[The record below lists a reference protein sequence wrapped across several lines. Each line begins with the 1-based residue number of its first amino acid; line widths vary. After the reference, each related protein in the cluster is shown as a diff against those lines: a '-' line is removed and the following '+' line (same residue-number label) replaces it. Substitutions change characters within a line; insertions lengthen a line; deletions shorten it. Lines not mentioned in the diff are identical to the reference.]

1 MKDYAHMTNEEQQQ
15 YADNSHQN
23 HMLYVQES
31 LECVDQPT
39 THQKDDC
46 SYLASTLNMC
56 RTDQSYMMLGCP
68 KSCRVCDD
76 KGLICTDLYLHK
88 CPLWANEGKCT
99 SEPED
104 MAIHCRY
111 SCGLCKLI
119 EQPLLFDAPISALA
133 RHPPKHEYSVAD
145 KGQDK
150 PKTNHN
156 QPEKE
161 HKADHQS
168 PKLKQQAPT
177 LPVDPVKADPY
188 VAQRQW
194 ADGMIVEAHGSG
206 RGHKSNEK
214 VLCDMHNKPNGNL
227 LGRYYNI

>member
-1 MKDYAHMTNEEQQQ
+1 MSCTEVVLRVLYINNIYIYVYYRLQVKDYAHMTNEEQQQ

-88 CPLWANEGKCT
+88 CPLWANEGKIWRFTVVIRVGCV
-99 SEPED
+99 S
-104 MAIHCRY
+104 
-111 SCGLCKLI
+111 SSNSLCYLTP
-119 EQPLLFDAPISALA
+119 Q
-133 RHPPKHEYSVAD
+133 
-145 KGQDK
+145 
-150 PKTNHN
+150 
-156 QPEKE
+156 
-161 HKADHQS
+161 
-168 PKLKQQAPT
+168 
-177 LPVDPVKADPY
+177 
-188 VAQRQW
+188 
-194 ADGMIVEAHGSG
+194 
-206 RGHKSNEK
+206 
-214 VLCDMHNKPNGNL
+214 
-227 LGRYYNI
+227 